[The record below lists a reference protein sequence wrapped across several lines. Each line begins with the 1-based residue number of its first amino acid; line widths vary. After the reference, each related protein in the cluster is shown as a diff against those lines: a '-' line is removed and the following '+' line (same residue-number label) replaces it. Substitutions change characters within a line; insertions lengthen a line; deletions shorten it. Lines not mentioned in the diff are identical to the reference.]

1 MLLETRGIVKKFKG
15 LIAINHVD
23 IVINEG
29 EILSIIG
36 PNGAG
41 KTTFFNLITGILPC
55 EEGSFFYRGEEI
67 TGLPPYDIAAKGII
81 RTFQTTKIFSQI
93 TVLQSTM
100 IGRHLKT
107 KSGLFASVFRTK
119 QMKEEEKVTRQ
130 KALEILEFMDMITK
144 QDFICKNLPY
154 GEQRKLE
161 IAIALAAE
169 PDLLLLDEP
178 SIGMNPEETSHLMTL
193 IKKIRHL
200 GTTVTLVEH
209 DMNVVMNISDRI
221 VVLDFGQKI
230 AEGLPDEIKENQKVI
245 KVYLGEEIYGAEDK

>member
-1 MLLETRGIVKKFKG
+1 
-15 LIAINHVD
+15 
-23 IVINEG
+23 
-29 EILSIIG
+29 
-36 PNGAG
+36 
-41 KTTFFNLITGILPC
+41 
-55 EEGSFFYRGEEI
+55 
-67 TGLPPYDIAAKGII
+67 
-81 RTFQTTKIFSQI
+81 
-93 TVLQSTM
+93 
-100 IGRHLKT
+100 
-107 KSGLFASVFRTK
+107 
-119 QMKEEEKVTRQ
+119 VTRQ
-130 KALEILEFMDMITK
+130 KALEILEFMDMDTK

-193 IKKIRHL
+193 IKKIRNL

-230 AEGLPDEIKENQKVI
+230 AEGLPAEIKENKKVI
-245 KVYLGEEIYGAEDK
+245 EVYLGEEIYGAEDK